1 MSKTTKKNYSLQ
13 IAAICTIAVLAIGTT
28 QFALAK
34 DDSRIKLEGEFNQVD
49 DGKAKFES
57 RDNGDRK
64 KFSVEITSVD
74 ANAEFTIDVAGTT
87 FTATSD
93 AFGLIDFNLDTQCED
108 DGSDCSDIP
117 DMTSGEIVTVTGPNL
132 LAQATLS

>member
-13 IAAICTIAVLAIGTT
+13 IAAICTIAVLAMGTT

-34 DDSRIKLEGEFNQVD
+34 DDSRIKIEGEFSNVD

-64 KFSVEITSVD
+64 KFSVEISRVE
-74 ANAEFTIDVAGTT
+74 ANSEFTIDVAGTT

-108 DGSDCSDIP
+108 DGSDCSEIP
-117 DMTSGEIVTVTGPNL
+117 DMSSGEVVTVTGSNL
-132 LAQATLS
+132 ETQATLS